1 MIIFPAIDIKDGKVV
16 RLRQG
21 EFSKVTEYSSDP
33 VAIAQKWVD
42 QGAQWLHVVDL
53 DGAQTGEIKNFDVVA
68 KIARVAKAAV
78 QVGGG
83 IRRKEEIARFFDSGI
98 QRVILG
104 TKIIEDRSFLK
115 DILAQWSKQIA
126 VSLDCQNGMVA
137 QRGWTT
143 VTDLKG
149 AELAKELETA
159 GLRYLIFTDIKRDGM
174 LQGPNFSALEAM
186 LGAVKETAVI
196 ASGGV
201 ANLKDIERLLPL
213 KSKGLLGAITGKAIY
228 EGTLDLKSAIR
239 LCEGR

>member
-1 MIIFPAIDIKDGKVV
+1 MIIFPAIDIKEGKVV

-53 DGAQTGEIKNFDVVA
+53 DGAQTGEIKNFGVIV
-68 KIARVAKAAV
+68 KIAKSVKVAV

-83 IRRKEEIARFFDSGI
+83 IRRWEEIEKFFDNGI

-104 TKIIEDRSFLK
+104 TKVIEDRSFLK
-115 DILAQWSKQIA
+115 DILAQWSTKIA
-126 VSLDCQNGMVA
+126 VSLDCQDGMVA

-149 AELAKELETA
+149 TDLAKELETL
-159 GLRYLIFTDIKRDGM
+159 GLQYLIFTDIKRDGM
-174 LQGPNFSALEAM
+174 LQGPNFAALEEI
-186 LGAVKETAVI
+186 LQTVKKTAVI

-201 ANLKDIERLLPL
+201 ANLGDIERLLPL
-213 KSKGLLGAITGKAIY
+213 KVKGLLGVITGKAIY
-228 EGTLDLKSAIR
+228 EGTLDLKSAMR
-239 LCEGR
+239 LCREK

>member
-1 MIIFPAIDIKDGKVV
+1 MIIFPAIDIKEGKVV

-33 VAIAQKWVD
+33 VSIAQQWVD
-42 QGAQWLHVVDL
+42 QGAEWLHVVDL
-53 DGAQTGEIKNFDVVA
+53 DGAQTGEIKNFSVIA
-68 KIARVAKAAV
+68 KIAKSVKASI

-83 IRRKEEIARFFDSGI
+83 IRHGEEIERFFDSGI

-104 TKIIEDRSFLK
+104 TKIIEDRTFLK
-115 DILAQWSKQIA
+115 DILAQWSQRIA

-149 AELAKELETA
+149 TDLAKELE
-159 GLRYLIFTDIKRDGM
+159 GLGLKVLIFTDIKRDGM
-174 LQGPNFSALEAM
+174 LQGPNFAALEEM
-186 LGAVKETAVI
+186 LATVKKTAVI

-201 ANLKDIERLLPL
+201 ANLDDIERLLPL
-213 KSKGLLGAITGKAIY
+213 KAKGLLGVITGKAIY
-228 EGTLDLKSAIR
+228 EGTLDLKSAIKLSR
-239 LCEGR
+239 EI